1 MCRYCACVTI
11 FRAGAPAFHGG
22 QSARE
27 EASGARPYAWLGGIV
42 VAVLLV
48 RWGSAN
54 SLSHAHAI
62 VRAVAAIGVVGGS
75 GVLAVTPGVALVSVV
90 ARRRQI
96 GRATALGLLLAGSSI
111 VAMAGFWIWFASPI
125 AGRAADVVLLVACVA
140 VIAVFGRRGD
150 LRRADLSTPLALA
163 FGVALVYTGL
173 AYLQGGFDAR
183 PLQALSTQYWPQDD
197 NEVPLWFAMRVA
209 AHLPLS
215 GYQIPGKWLFSDR
228 PPLQTGFAL
237 LQWPLWDS
245 NVQSG
250 YQPLGTCLQVCWL
263 PALWTVLRVRGFGAR
278 RAGLAVLA
286 AAATGAM
293 FFNSVYV
300 WPKML
305 AGGLTL
311 AALAILVSRDDQ
323 DRLPGTWILTVVLAV
338 LGMLAH
344 GGTVFAVIAL
354 LPFAWRLRRRITLRS
369 LAACVAAAI
378 MLYVPWLMFQRFVA
392 PPGNRLL
399 KWQLAGVTRIDSRGV
414 LQTLVQQYERL
425 SLSQL
430 FTYKV
435 TDNLAA
441 LAGDQRLPAGEGF
454 TGYAWHS
461 QFFGLLPAAM
471 PLLLGAGALAF
482 PSGRRI
488 LAAARPLAV
497 FLAITLAAWLVLLW
511 GGPVV
516 PAIIHEGPYAFLVLF
531 TGLCA
536 LAVTALPRPLAIII
550 AVADLAWFTV
560 CWIPELRFQPGHKQA
575 GPHMMVDVAMLA
587 VGIAGLLV
595 LTVACAREFSR
606 TARPSLPRL
615 TRGTSR
621 GHARVPS

>member
-1 MCRYCACVTI
+1 VTI
-11 FRAGAPAFHGG
+11 FRVGTPESHAGQH
-22 QSARE
+22 ARE
-27 EASGARPYAWLGGIV
+27 RASGARPYAWLGGIV
-42 VAVLLV
+42 AAVLLV

-54 SLSHAHAI
+54 SLSHAPAI

-90 ARRRQI
+90 ARRRRV

-111 VAMAGFWIWFASPI
+111 VAMAGLWIWFASPA
-125 AGRAADVVLLVACVA
+125 AGRAADVVFLVACVA

-163 FGVALVYTGL
+163 FGVALVFTGL

-183 PLQALSTQYWPQDD
+183 PVQALSTRYWPQDD
-197 NEVPLWFAMRVA
+197 NEIPLLFAMRVA

-215 GYQIPGKWLFSDR
+215 GYQISGKWLFSDR

-237 LQWPLWDS
+237 LQWPLWDG
-245 NVQSG
+245 NVQLG
-250 YQPLGTCLQVCWL
+250 YQSLGTCLQLCWL

-278 RAGLAVLA
+278 RTGLAVLA

-323 DRLPGTWILTVVLAV
+323 DRLPGTWILAVVLAV

-344 GGTVFAVIAL
+344 GGTAFAVIAL
-354 LPFAWRLRRRITLRS
+354 LPFAWRLRRRMTPRS
-369 LAACVAAAI
+369 LAACAAAAI
-378 MLYVPWLMFQRFVA
+378 VLYVPWLMFQRFVA

-399 KWQLAGVTRIDSRGV
+399 KWQLAGITLIDSRGS

-425 SLSQL
+425 SLSHL

-441 LAGDQRLPAGEGF
+441 LAGDHGLVAGEGF
-454 TGYAWHS
+454 MGYAWHS
-461 QFFGLLPAAM
+461 QLFGLLPAAM

-488 LAAARPLAV
+488 LAGARPLAV
-497 FLAITLAAWLVLLW
+497 FLAITLAAWFVLLW

-516 PAIIHEGPYAFLVLF
+516 PAVIHQGPYALLVLF
-531 TGLCA
+531 MGLCA
-536 LAVTALPRPLAIII
+536 LAVTALPRPLAILIV
-550 AVADLAWFTV
+550 AADLAWFTV
-560 CWIPELRFQPGHKQA
+560 CWIPGPRFPPAYEHA
-575 GPHMMVDVAMLA
+575 GPHTVDVAMLA

-595 LTVACAREFSR
+595 LAVAYAREYSR
-606 TARPSLPRL
+606 APRPSPPTL
-615 TRGTSR
+615 THGSSP